1 MLHNSVQHVPS
12 SFHHNAT
19 KININIFHC
28 YDLIILEYSGIEL
41 SKTIMAQ
48 RCERIVS
55 TLLADWK
62 YFKSIEN
69 PNILVVKV
77 RNNLSNCLSVSF
89 YSTRYNEIKLSTC
102 LSIIYFCIFKGS

>member
-1 MLHNSVQHVPS
+1 MFNCYNP
-12 SFHHNAT
+12 
-19 KININIFHC
+19 IFS
-28 YDLIILEYSGIEL
+28 EQSGIEL

-77 RNNLSNCLSVSF
+77 RNTSSNYLSVSS
-89 YSTRYNEIKLSTC
+89 YSTRYNEIKLSNC
-102 LSIIYFCIFKGS
+102 LLII